1 MNSDLNPE
9 RPSSYAMDRPPDGQ
23 PDTLAQA
30 FEDLMRV
37 GSARI
42 KGMESVVYDAALR
55 AERGSCPEADV
66 WLQFANGDATS
77 PGAEEML
84 AHAAACG
91 GCAKRLRQSLLLLE
105 AEASAEE
112 LAEVASLTAA
122 SDEWKMRIAVEL
134 ARTRQRASRGRP
146 TSWYLWAGAGLA
158 ASLSLAIGAAVWWQ
172 RIHTPERLLA
182 EAYTHARIFPLRI
195 PGASFAEVTPPTHL
209 RGSGSGREAS
219 SLLDARAQIERHLE
233 NEPDSPHWLQ
243 LEARA
248 DLLEEKF
255 DPAIDILDRLVATG
269 PATAD
274 LLTDDAAAYFQRGS
288 ATGSDNDRA
297 TALEDLRRADTLNP
311 GDPVVL
317 FNEAV
322 VMEDRGE
329 VMNAVE
335 TWGRYLRFERDPRWL
350 AEGRHRLQAL
360 EEKLNRLKTHQS
372 RMEQYLATPQS
383 MRALAADGAALAAVD
398 EELSTSLLPRL
409 LIAAFPLP
417 VDRSRGSPCDA
428 NCLSAREL
436 LRALAASLE
445 RNHQDP
451 WLTKFLP
458 SPAAPPSDQFLEAAH
473 TLGQAIGADV
483 AGDYAHGKQWALMG
497 RSLFHRLGN
506 AAGED
511 RATVEQAYALQILSD
526 VPGCY
531 RAVHPL
537 LARNPEFA
545 WIQIQGF
552 TEDSACDPAPGTSGE
567 NNPAFVRAV
576 SLAHERHYTLLEL
589 RARNWLGASAVD
601 NGDVENSWHIYLG
614 TVQRFWSGDFP
625 SYRLYSTLSGL
636 EEIEETTPRVQNTL
650 LLQREALSALEM
662 SQNRGMI
669 PAERMH
675 LAAVAIRAG
684 DVREAQELMGKARTE
699 LAASGGGNSVR
710 AFLAED
716 ESAMASVYLDRG
728 DLAGADKMLE
738 AMQGHMAGENN
749 SFHRRDYA
757 LNRGRLELAQ
767 GHPDTAES
775 LLRAAVI
782 EEERLGA
789 KGGTESITLAQQDRE
804 TYAVLAGVWLAQGRP
819 GEDVLALWERYRMR
833 ILGKRVLACE
843 NKGLAC
849 LRPGLEAALQ
859 HLGTGRVLGQLVLFD
874 RVLLFQAGGKGVRWS
889 SIPVGRAELLEDVAP
904 LERAASSRATSQA
917 SVDWAARRAGKLLLD
932 GLGEQ
937 PQDGGTLLIE
947 PDPLL
952 GNLPWPAVEADGGPI
967 GLRFNLEEMPSLLLA
982 PRLAV
987 PVAPGSGPLIVGAS
1001 VAAGPEDASAGPGQH
1016 ATSQESLLP
1025 EVLDEARPVAR
1036 FGRNPSLL
1044 LAGQATEAQ
1053 VTQRLA
1059 TAPAIHFAG
1068 HAAQQEGATRLLL
1081 AAASDGKPY
1090 LDGDLLRKHPPRAA
1104 RLAVFSACSSGKRE
1118 EGWNHGMGD
1127 IVNTLAALGVP
1138 DVVATRWQI
1147 DSAAAVPMMDAFYS
1161 GLAQGLTVPQAL
1173 TAARQSLIRDGRY
1186 RHPYY
1191 WAAYYASGSGN
1202 TTLSQVFHPAK

>member
-1 MNSDLNPE
+1 M
-9 RPSSYAMDRPPDGQ
+9 AGQ
-23 PDTLAQA
+23 PDALAQA
-30 FEDLMRV
+30 LEQLV
-37 GSARI
+37 GEPSARAT
-42 KGMESVVYDAALR
+42 GLESEALDTASG
-55 AERGSCPEADV
+55 AERSLCPETGE
-66 WLQFANGDATS
+66 WLRLAGGEATS
-77 PGAEEML
+77 PDEGTMMS
-84 AHAAACG
+84 HAAACRA
-91 GCAKRLRQSLLLLE
+91 CSARLRQSLKVLST
-105 AEASAEE
+105 EASEEEIAE
-112 LAEVASLTAA
+112 LSGLPSASG
-122 SDEWKMRIAVEL
+122 EWQRRLSAEL
-134 ARTRQRASRGRP
+134 ARTPRRTAQRRAG
-146 TSWYLWAGAGLA
+146 SWYVWAGAGLA
-158 ASLSLAIGAAVWWQ
+158 ASLVLAVGMTVWWQ
-172 RIHTPERLLA
+172 RVHTPERLLA
-182 EAYTHARIFPLRI
+182 EAYTHARIFQLRM
-195 PGASFAEVTPPTHL
+195 PGAGFAEVTPQTHL
-209 RGSGSGREAS
+209 RGSGTGREAS
-219 SLLDARAQIERHLE
+219 NLLDARARIERRLE

-248 DLLEEKF
+248 DLLEEQF
-255 DPAIDILDRLVATG
+255 DPAIDILDRLVAAG
-269 PATAD
+269 PVTAE

-297 TALEDLRRADTLNP
+297 TALEDLRRADELNP

-322 VMEDRGE
+322 VMEDRGQ

-335 TWGRYLRFERDPRWL
+335 TWNRYLRFERDPRWL
-350 AEGRHRLQAL
+350 AEGRRRLQTL
-360 EEKLNRLKTHQS
+360 EEKLNRLNTHQS
-372 RMEQYLATPQS
+372 RMEQNLATPRA
-383 MRALAADGAALAAVD
+383 MRALAADGAALAAAD
-398 EELSTSLLPRL
+398 EELSTSLLSRL

-428 NCLSAREL
+428 NCMGAREL
-436 LRALAASLE
+436 LTALAASLE

-451 WLTKFLP
+451 WLTKLLPPPATLP
-458 SPAAPPSDQFLEAAH
+458 SNQFLEAAH
-473 TLGQAIGADV
+473 TLGQALGADV
-483 AGDYAHGKQWALMG
+483 AGDYAHGKQWALKAQ
-497 RSLFHRLGN
+497 SLFHLLGN

-531 RAVHPL
+531 RVVHPL

-567 NNPAFVRAV
+567 NNPAFARAV

-589 RARNWLGASAVD
+589 RARNWLGAAAVD
-601 NGDVENSWHIYLG
+601 NGDVESSWHVYLG

-625 SYRLYSTLSGL
+625 AYRLYTTLSGL

-650 LLQREALSALEM
+650 LLQREALSVLEM
-662 SQNRGMI
+662 SPNRGMI

-675 LAAVAIRAG
+675 LALVAIQAG
-684 DVREAQELMGKARTE
+684 AVGEAQELMGKAQAE
-699 LAASGGGNSVR
+699 LAASGGGNSVK

-716 ESAMASVYLDRG
+716 ESAMASYYLDHG
-728 DLAGADKMLE
+728 DLASAARMLE
-738 AMQGHMAGENN
+738 AMQSHMAGENN

-757 LNRGRLELAQ
+757 LNKGRLELAQ

-775 LLRAAVI
+775 LLRAAVL

-789 KGGTESITLAQQDRE
+789 KGGTESITLAQKDRDI
-804 TYAVLAGVWLAQGRP
+804 YAVLAGVWLAQGRA
-819 GEDVLALWERYRMR
+819 GEDALALWERYRLR
-833 ILGKRVLACE
+833 ILGKRVPACE
-843 NKGLAC
+843 GKGLAC
-849 LRPGLEAALQ
+849 MRPGLEAAIQ
-859 HLGTGRVLGQLVLFD
+859 RLGQGRVLGQVVLFD
-874 RVLLFQAGGKGVRWS
+874 RVLLYQADAQGVRWS
-889 SIPVGRAELLEDVAP
+889 SVPVGRRELLEDVAP
-904 LERAASSRATSQA
+904 LERAASSPATSQA
-917 SVDWAARRAGKLLLD
+917 SVDWAARRAGKLLLG

-937 PQDGGTLLIE
+937 PQEGGALLME

-952 GNLPWPAVEADGGPI
+952 GNLPWPAVEAGGGPI
-967 GLRFNLEEMPSLLLA
+967 GLRFDLEEMPSLLLA
-982 PRLAV
+982 PRTGALQAS
-987 PVAPGSGPLIVGAS
+987 GSGPLIVGAS
-1001 VAAGPEDASAGPGQH
+1001 VSAGPEDASTGRSERT
-1016 ATSQESLLP
+1016 TSKESFLP
-1025 EVLDEARPVAR
+1025 EVLDEARAVAR
-1036 FGRNPSLL
+1036 FERNPSLL

-1053 VTQRLA
+1053 VTARLE

-1068 HAAQQEGATRLLL
+1068 HAAQQDGATRLLL
-1081 AAASDGKPY
+1081 ASASDGKPY

-1147 DSAAAVPMMDAFYS
+1147 DSAAAVPMMDVFYG
-1161 GLAQGLTVPQAL
+1161 GLAHGLTVPRAL